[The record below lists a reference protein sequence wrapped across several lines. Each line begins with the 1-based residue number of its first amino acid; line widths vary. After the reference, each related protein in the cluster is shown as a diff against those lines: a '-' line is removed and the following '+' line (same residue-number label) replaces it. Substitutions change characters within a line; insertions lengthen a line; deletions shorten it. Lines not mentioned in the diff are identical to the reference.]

1 MAEKKYFFVDL
12 SYYPMP
18 FPSIIFSKNLHYRIN
33 FEKEGELCARLGGR
47 VEGGRHPL
55 HRDNGQAQARQSTL
69 HTLKSIRVNQ
79 SQFYFLAKK

>member
-1 MAEKKYFFVDL
+1 
-12 SYYPMP
+12 MP
-18 FPSIIFSKNLHYRIN
+18 SPSIICFKDLHYRIN
-33 FEKEGELCARLGGR
+33 FEKEGELRARLGGR